1 MKGLSRSP
9 SHSQWDRKQGSTGPC
24 KGPRVHVP

>member
-9 SHSQWDRKQGSTGPC
+9 SHSQWERKQGSVAPGM
-24 KGPRVHVP
+24 GPRVHVP